1 MKNLLLLL
9 LLFIT
14 SLFADKANFSVVIK
28 QPFNAALFDIT
39 ENYNRTISAVGFSKE
54 FKKTTSTSN
63 TYDNAFD
70 YLSRSS
76 GGLGAQMHIL
86 SIDNKAHLLLSKE
99 IKFSHF
105 SKAVSVL
112 KTAENGYFIGG
123 YTLDGS
129 LVVLKLDAHA
139 HLLFRRVFG
148 TKNYDRMNNLIL
160 LSDGGVLSIGSSMTS
175 RSKNDAMFTTGLGKE
190 DLFLT
195 RFSKDGRK
203 LWSKKYGTL
212 HDDKGIDAVEALD
225 GSIMVIS
232 ITSYGK
238 KSDATLMRITENGD
252 TIWYKKYRESTKST
266 NVVIPKKIIRLN
278 NNNFLVVFTQYNG
291 MNKEH
296 IRLVE
301 FDLYENI
308 LLDKEIFTTYSSEI
322 NDIKEYLDGRFIA
335 VGYVKDN
342 YNSDGLVMI
351 LDADLL
357 LLNQE
362 HYGGENY
369 DTFNAVKILHNSQSA
384 IAGLYTEK
392 NSQETHMWITKVN
405 PDASMV
411 QLATK
416 SSNLYDKLSLL
427 FKKEIDEKKI
437 ILKKNLS
444 LLLTD
449 KALSFP
455 VGKSKLNQKQ
465 KKFLK
470 KFDKKLIPFLYANR
484 KTIQTVEIGGHTSHE
499 WKGVNF
505 SQEYLNNAKLSL
517 QRSFETL
524 SYLFQHA
531 TKQEQKWLVQVSK
544 GSGYSYSKEIEV
556 DGREDKKASRRI
568 SFSIILRKI

>member
-1 MKNLLLLL
+1 MKNILLLLL
-9 LLFIT
+9 YFI
-14 SLFADKANFSVVIK
+14 SLSANKIDFSIVMK

-54 FKKTTSTSN
+54 FKSTTSTSR

-70 YLSRSS
+70 YLNSS
-76 GGLGAQMHIL
+76 VRKFGAKMHIL
-86 SIDNKAHLLLSKE
+86 TVNDKAQLLLSKE
-99 IKFSHF
+99 IKLSHF

-123 YTLDGS
+123 YTLDGL
-129 LVVLKLDAHA
+129 LVVLKLDANA
-139 HLLFRRVFG
+139 HLLFTKMFG
-148 TKNYDRMNNLIL
+148 TKNYDRMKSLIPL
-160 LSDGGVLSIGSSMTS
+160 NDGGVLAIGSSRTS
-175 RSKNDAMFTTGLGKE
+175 RSTHDNMFNTGLGKR
-190 DLFLT
+190 DISLT
-195 RFSKDGRK
+195 RFSKNGRI
-203 LWSKKYGTL
+203 LWSKKYGTPY
-212 HDDKGIDAVEALD
+212 DDTGIDAVQAVD
-225 GSIMVIS
+225 GSIVVIS
-232 ITSYGK
+232 TTSYGTNEN
-238 KSDATLMRITENGD
+238 ATIMRITENGD
-252 TIWYKKYRESTKST
+252 SIWLKQYNKSINNT
-266 NVVIPKKIIRLN
+266 NIVIPKKIIRLKD
-278 NNNFLVVFTQYNG
+278 NNFLVVFTQYNG

-296 IRLVE
+296 IRLVK

-455 VGKSKLNQKQ
+455 IGKSKLNQKQ

-470 KFDKKLIPFLYANR
+470 KFNKKLIPFLYANR
-484 KTIQTVEIGGHTSHE
+484 KIIQTIEIGGHTSHE

-531 TKQEQKWLVQVSK
+531 TKQEKKWLVQVSK

-556 DGREDKKASRRI
+556 DGREDKKASRRV
-568 SFSIILRKI
+568 SFSIILKNK